1 MGIRGKILAIFLL
14 ILLVFSL
21 TPIGIYAAGSSTG
34 GTSTSTTNTQQANE
48 QRPAAEDSTNNVQPS
63 SVQRTL
69 VNCEDQNTYA
79 SRRARILCRIEN
91 KDRVLD
97 SPQARIPEECRK
109 LAATATTK
117 RIARNACIKL
127 YKDSGEESENC
138 YLRDSTGRQKLDCFR
153 KVAGLTTASLSG
165 QAEKKIEHRKYV
177 VLLLYELQERLENA
191 VENDKIDKDKASEII
206 DLIVEI
212 KEKIMAGGTREEV
225 RPLIQ
230 ELREKLNELKD
241 ELNG

>member
-1 MGIRGKILAIFLL
+1 M
-14 ILLVFSL
+14 
-21 TPIGIYAAGSSTG
+21 
-34 GTSTSTTNTQQANE
+34 
-48 QRPAAEDSTNNVQPS
+48 
-63 SVQRTL
+63 
-69 VNCEDQNTYA
+69 
-79 SRRARILCRIEN
+79 
-91 KDRVLD
+91 
-97 SPQARIPEECRK
+97 
-109 LAATATTK
+109 
-117 RIARNACIKL
+117 
-127 YKDSGEESENC
+127 DSGEERENC
-138 YLRDSTGRQKLDCFR
+138 YQRDSTGRQKLACFR

-230 ELREKLNELKD
+230 ELREKINELKD

>member
-1 MGIRGKILAIFLL
+1 MIIL
-14 ILLVFSL
+14 LLVFSV
-21 TPIGIYAAGSSTG
+21 GAYAAGSSTG
-34 GTSTSTTNTQQANE
+34 GSSSTRSTQNQQQTTTTNQQPTE
-48 QRPAAEDSTNNVQPS
+48 DQPA
-63 SVQRTL
+63 L
-69 VNCEDQNTYA
+69 VNCEDTNTYA

-91 KDRVLD
+91 KDRIQD
-97 SPQARIPEECRK
+97 SPKARIPEECRK

-177 VLLLYELQERLENA
+177 VLLLYELQGRIENA
-191 VENDKIDKDKASEII
+191 VENNILDKDKASEII

-212 KEKIMAGGTREEV
+212 KEKIMSGGTREEI

-230 ELREKLNELKD
+230 ELREKINELKD